1 MADDGTQEFNVT
13 QEMADEVAGDYQSKM
28 RAAEQ
33 AADVQFAQHLPA
45 GFSYVPD
52 EDEPNFAYIVHDSA
66 MRDWKKGDPDP
77 ILLCRIRV
85 GTLGPMMIARQA
97 QNKDTVPDEAD
108 AILNEMAAISPAT
121 PRQDTPHGGA
131 SPAIDIGKA
140 VAEAPGTPLGKAV
153 YTKHPK

>member
-33 AADVQFAQHLPA
+33 AADMQFAQHLPA

-77 ILLCRIRV
+77 ILPCRIRV
-85 GTLGPMMIARQA
+85 GTLGPMMIARTNQTKA
-97 QNKDTVPDEAD
+97 AGNPEDEAD
-108 AILNEMAAISPAT
+108 AILAELSALSPVT
-121 PRQDTPHGGA
+121 PRPDTPRGES
-131 SPAIDIGKA
+131 SPAIDVGA
-140 VAEAPGTPLGKAV
+140 TLANTPGTPLGRGAQRK
-153 YTKHPK
+153 